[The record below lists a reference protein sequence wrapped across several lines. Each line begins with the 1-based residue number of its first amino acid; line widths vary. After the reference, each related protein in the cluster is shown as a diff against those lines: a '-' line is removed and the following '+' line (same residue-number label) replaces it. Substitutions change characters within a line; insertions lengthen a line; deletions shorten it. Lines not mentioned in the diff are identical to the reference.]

1 MKTTEKNKTMTSE
14 EVSSLLHISKRKCAW
29 MLQHGT
35 IPCKDTGKKTRRYTI
50 YEKDVLK
57 FKKDWEKHPEKY
69 FFPVT
74 FGSKGMKKVNKK
86 RLPNPYYLKPE
97 KVPKGFRA
105 WLDDEW
111 YDMADAVSPKEIED
125 VLGYDNESI
134 RRWIN
139 NEWLKHVLAHGERI
153 IAREWLIEFMCDY
166 AFRIAKKSEKH
177 IQILNKYFS
186 KEKKGKQN
194 EE

>member
-1 MKTTEKNKTMTSE
+1 MKTRVKNKTMTSE

-29 MLQHGT
+29 MLQNGM

-69 FFPVT
+69 VFPVT
-74 FGSKGMKKVNKK
+74 FGSKGMKKVDKK
-86 RLPNPYYLKPE
+86 KLPNPYYLKLE
-97 KVPKGFRA
+97 KVPKGFRG

-111 YDMADAVSPKEIED
+111 FDLNDALTVKEIED
-125 VLGYDNESI
+125 LIGYDKNSVQ
-134 RRWIN
+134 RWITN
-139 NEWLKHVLAHGERI
+139 GDLKHIVARGTYY
-153 IAREWLIEFMCDY
+153 IARAWLIDFMCDY

-177 IQILNKYFS
+177 IILLNKYFS